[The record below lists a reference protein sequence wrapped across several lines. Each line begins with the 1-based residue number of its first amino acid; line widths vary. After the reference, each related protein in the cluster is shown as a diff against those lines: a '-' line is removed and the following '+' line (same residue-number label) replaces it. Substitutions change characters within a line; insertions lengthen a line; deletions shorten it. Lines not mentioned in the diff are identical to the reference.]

1 MFRREIEMRRS
12 AQFNRAKSDT
22 AVETLKFR
30 TDHPPFDSAEP
41 RESAVKPR
49 ERSPGFVRS
58 VNDERLLLLAQEHQ
72 AQRMIDICIGQKN
85 TCDRSVA
92 RCIAAWLQSRRAF
105 DLPGQIR
112 RCVY

>member
-1 MFRREIEMRRS
+1 MW
-12 AQFNRAKSDT
+12 QFNRTKSDT
-22 AVETLKFR
+22 AVQTLKIR
-30 TDHPPFDSAEP
+30 TNLSPFDSAEP

-49 ERSPGFVRS
+49 ERSSGFVRS
-58 VNDERLLLLAQEHQ
+58 VNDERLLLLAQEQQ

-92 RCIAAWLQSRRAF
+92 RCIAARLQSRGAF

-112 RCVY
+112 RGVY